1 MEEHGMNRRI
11 KSAWL
16 LASLVAVLVVQASPA
31 AAKASYIYGFEKGP
45 EGWAAGST
53 GSPSDT
59 FFTILKTEN
68 GCPSLYDTSHAFVK
82 FNAEAGKPSGAWLVN
97 SFPTTSNGADIVR
110 VNFCAK
116 SQNICPDCKIALY
129 AGSEL
134 PTNLD
139 KFQTV
144 SPSITDR
151 PTVGDWIS
159 YQYPSPGA
167 PDVPV
172 YNKGKIYVA
181 IGVTSPSAKVLTS
194 EAFGLDCIELTIF
207 PAP

>member
-1 MEEHGMNRRI
+1 MEMNRRI

-31 AAKASYIYGFEKGP
+31 AAKTSYIYGFENGP
-45 EGWAAGST
+45 EGWAPGST
-53 GSPSDT
+53 GSPSDRS
-59 FFTILKTEN
+59 FTILKTEN
-68 GCPSLYDTSHAFVK
+68 GCPSLYDTSHALVK
-82 FNAEAGKPSGAWLVN
+82 FNDEPGKPSGAWLVN
-97 SFPTTSNGADIVR
+97 SFATSSNGADIVR

-116 SQNICPDCKIALY
+116 SKNICPDCKIVFY

-139 KFQTV
+139 KFQSV
-144 SPSITDR
+144 PPSITDQ
-151 PTVGDWIS
+151 PTVGDWLS
-159 YQYPSPGA
+159 YQYPSSGA

-181 IGVTSPSAKVLTS
+181 IGVASPSVKDLTP
-194 EAFGLDCIELTIF
+194 EAFGLDCIDLTIF